1 MVGGCYVQSA
11 KKASEA
17 VGNVALL
24 AGQPGGARG
33 YPQPEPEPEPEPAP
47 GGASAYPE
55 VYRKLSQPQPA
66 PEPEPAPAAQT
77 LKQ

>member
-33 YPQPEPEPEPEPAP
+33 YPQPEPEPEPAP
-47 GGASAYPE
+47 GGASAYPGA
-55 VYRKLSQPQPA
+55 YHKLSQPQPA